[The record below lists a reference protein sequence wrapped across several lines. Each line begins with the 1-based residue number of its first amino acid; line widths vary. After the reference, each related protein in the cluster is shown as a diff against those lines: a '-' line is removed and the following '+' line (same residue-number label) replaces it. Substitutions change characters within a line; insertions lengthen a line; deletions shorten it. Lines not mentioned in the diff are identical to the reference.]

1 MQNKY
6 QNQLKERLTVY
17 KMWKNGWDLYFF
29 HKSITEKAKKKGFS
43 KTGKKSNANMTA
55 SFV

>member
-29 HKSITEKAKKKGFS
+29 HKSITEKAKAPDCP
-43 KTGKKSNANMTA
+43 N
-55 SFV
+55 